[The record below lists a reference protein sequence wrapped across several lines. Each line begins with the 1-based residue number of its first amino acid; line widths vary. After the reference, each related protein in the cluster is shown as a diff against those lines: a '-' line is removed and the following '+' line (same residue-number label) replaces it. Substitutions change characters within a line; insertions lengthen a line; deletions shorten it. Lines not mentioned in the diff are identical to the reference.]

1 MTQRGPARTFTDQ
14 ELSDLLRDVTDA
26 QAAKRTG
33 AQPPEVIRAAFM
45 LSFYA
50 GLRVQEIAGLQW
62 NLNVFQGDDVFRTT
76 SSPVYDDNGKP
87 VIKGGKMVKREICM
101 LYIHEDIGKYGKSRT
116 IPMRQSLVDALLEL
130 RALGLPGEFVI
141 PSGKDGAHQG
151 TRHRA
156 HALKMRMNRLYQALG
171 IDRATSHSG
180 RRSFITKAARNAE
193 AFDTSFL
200 DVRDLAGHASINTT
214 QNYVDP
220 SPRQADLVDG
230 IWAE

>member
-1 MTQRGPARTFTDQ
+1 MTQRGPARTFTDEQ
-14 ELSDLLRDVTDA
+14 LRKLLTDVTA
-26 QAAKRTG
+26 EQSAKRKG
-33 AQPPEVIRAAFM
+33 AQPPEVMRVAFM

-50 GLRVQEIAGLQW
+50 GLRVQEIAGLRW
-62 NLNVFQGDDVFRTT
+62 NLNIFEGGEIRTRE
-76 SSPVYDDNGKP
+76 SIEYKANGKP
-87 VIKGGKMVKREICM
+87 KMKKGKMVKRTINL
-101 LYIHEDIGKYGKSRT
+101 LYINEDIGKYGKSRS
-116 IPMRQSLVDALLEL
+116 IPMRKELVDAILAL
-130 RALGLPGEFVI
+130 RALQLPGDWVI
-141 PSGKDGAHQG
+141 PSGKDGADQG
-151 TRHRA
+151 VRHRA

-171 IDRATSHSG
+171 LDGATSHSG
-180 RRSFITKAARNAE
+180 RRSFITKAARKAE